1 MTSKVRSS
9 LAKLTPAAL
18 AVVCLASSA
27 ALTSSPARAAGC
39 EALLEEFN
47 RAVDAGQERQAL
59 ELVDKIATDVDCGR
73 FQVQAQRRLAALRL
87 AATHLLM
94 ARGRPVGD
102 YDRLLSNAE
111 APEVLWQASA
121 TMGEVR
127 FGERRFA
134 EAAQA
139 YDRAIEIIKNE
150 TRTPTAPS
158 KFEIDGL
165 VERSA
170 QSRLLAASGVGAGG
184 GEKFVQTAKD
194 SRDGTLGGFYS
205 RSVRG
210 IVPRALPVPITFEYR
225 QTAFT
230 GVGAEAARELITAVK
245 EQRPS
250 RLMLVGHTDVRGT
263 AEFNMKL
270 SQDRADAVAAF
281 LRQNGLNI
289 PVQTVGKGANEPMRL
304 VDSSGLSQED
314 IYALNRRVE
323 WLRE

>member
-1 MTSKVRSS
+1 MISKVRGS

-18 AVVCLASSA
+18 AVVCLVSSA
-27 ALTSSPARAAGC
+27 VLASSPALAADC
-39 EALLEEFN
+39 EALLDEFN
-47 RAVDAGQERQAL
+47 RAVDAGQERQAQ
-59 ELVDKIATDVDCGR
+59 T
-73 FQVQAQRRLAALRL
+73 
-87 AATHLLM
+87 
-94 ARGRPVGD
+94 
-102 YDRLLSNAE
+102 
-111 APEVLWQASA
+111 
-121 TMGEVR
+121 
-127 FGERRFA
+127 
-134 EAAQA
+134 

-263 AEFNMKL
+263 AEFNLKL

-289 PVQTVGKGANEPMRL
+289 SVQTVGKGANEPMRL